1 MAAAEEVRKGYRD
14 SGARTA
20 RDILKMDKLVVLD
33 FGSQYSHLICRRIR
47 EANVYCELL
56 PYNTPAKVIKEIDPK
71 GIIFSGGPASVYAK
85 NAPKPDKEIFKMG
98 KPILGICYGH
108 QVLVDSFGGRVK
120 HSNSREY
127 GRAELAIDGIDE
139 KEEREEDNS
148 SDLFKGLGSG
158 IIKCWMSHADAAEK
172 LPEGFKVLAHTEN
185 SFSAAIGN
193 PEKKFYG
200 IQFHPEVVHTEKG
213 GQILKNFAQTISRAK
228 PEWNIESFI
237 ETTVNDIRK
246 KVGKEKVLAAVSG
259 GIDSTTV
266 AALMHKAIG
275 DQLSCVFINHG
286 LLRQDEEKEVIRLF
300 KDHLRINVIYVN
312 AEKQFL
318 SKLKDVS
325 DPEKK
330 RKIIGEEFANVF
342 AAVVKKKK
350 KKKMMMM
357 KRKKKKKDTEQ
368 FQWLAQGTLYP
379 DVIESGV
386 SKGPAAVIKTHHN
399 VGGLPKWLDL
409 KVIEPL
415 RYLYKDEVRKA
426 AKLLGVPD
434 ELLKRHPFPGPGLAV
449 RIIGEVTPEKI
460 RICKHASKIIE
471 DELKETTADTSV
483 SASNGGGGQWYD
495 KVWQAYAAVGD
506 DRAVGVLGDERIY
519 GHIVTIRVVE
529 SMDAMTADWSR
540 LPYELI
546 EKISNRITNEVEGVT
561 WVTYAVSSKPP
572 ATIEPQ

>member
-1 MAAAEEVRKGYRD
+1 
-14 SGARTA
+14 
-20 RDILKMDKLVVLD
+20 MDKIVVLD

-71 GIIFSGGPASVYAK
+71 GIIFSGGPASVYAE
-85 NAPKPDKEIFKMG
+85 NAPKPDKEIFNMG
-98 KPILGICYGH
+98 KPLLGICYGH
-108 QVLVDSFGGRVK
+108 QVLVDTFGGKVK
-120 HSNSREY
+120 RSNSREY
-127 GRAELAIDGIDE
+127 GRSVLIIEG
-139 KEEREEDNS
+139 KEEDTP
-148 SDLFKGLGSG
+148 DLFKGLGPG
-158 IIKCWMSHADAAEK
+158 IMNCWMSHADAAEE
-172 LPEGFKVLAHTEN
+172 LPEGFKVLARTES

-193 PEKKFYG
+193 IDKKYYG

-213 GQILKNFAQTISRAK
+213 TQILKNFAQTISGAK

-237 ETTVNDIRK
+237 ESTINDIRK
-246 KVGKEKVLAAVSG
+246 QVGKEKVLAAVSG

-286 LLRQDEEKEVIRLF
+286 LLRQDEEKDVVKLF
-300 KDHLRINVIYVN
+300 KDHLGINVIYVN

-318 SKLKDVS
+318 GKLKGIS
-325 DPEKK
+325 DPEEK
-330 RKIIGEEFANVF
+330 RKVIGEEFANVF

-350 KKKMMMM
+350 NNDEG
-357 KRKKKKKDTEQ
+357 KDTDS

-399 VGGLPKWLDL
+399 VGGLPKWLNL

-426 AKLLGVPD
+426 AKLLGVPN
-434 ELLKRHPFPGPGLAV
+434 ELLRRHPFPGPGLAV

-460 RICKHASKIIE
+460 RICKHASKIVE
-471 DELKETTADTSV
+471 DELKSTAAFAPTFASIAPATADTDNNV
-483 SASNGGGGQWYD
+483 GWYD

-506 DRAVGVLGDERIY
+506 DRAVGVLGDERVY
-519 GHIVTIRVVE
+519 GHIVIIRIVE
-529 SMDAMTADWSR
+529 SSDAMTADWSR

>member
-1 MAAAEEVRKGYRD
+1 
-14 SGARTA
+14 
-20 RDILKMDKLVVLD
+20 MDKLVVLD

-47 EANVYCELL
+47 DANVYCELL

-71 GIIFSGGPASVYAK
+71 GIIFSGGPASVYAQ

-98 KPILGICYGH
+98 KPLLGICYGH
-108 QVLVDSFGGRVK
+108 QVLVDSFGGKVK
-120 HSNSREY
+120 RTNSREY
-127 GRAELAIDGIDE
+127 GRAVLVIEGE
-139 KEEREEDNS
+139 GEGTP
-148 SDLFKGLGSG
+148 DLFKGLGPG
-158 IIKCWMSHADAAEK
+158 IMNCWMSHADAAEK
-172 LPEGFKVLAHTEN
+172 LPEGFKVLARTEN

-193 PEKKFYG
+193 SDKKFYG

-213 GQILKNFAQTISRAK
+213 TQILKNFAQTICGAK
-228 PEWNIESFI
+228 PEWDIESFI
-237 ETTVNDIRK
+237 ESTINDIRK
-246 KVGKEKVLAAVSG
+246 QVGKEKVLAAVSG

-286 LLRQDEEKEVIRLF
+286 LLRQDEEKDVVRLF
-300 KDHLRINVIYVN
+300 KDHLGINVIYVD
-312 AEKQFL
+312 AERQFL
-318 SKLKDVS
+318 DKLKGVS
-325 DPEKK
+325 DPEEK

-350 KKKMMMM
+350 DEEKNANS
-357 KRKKKKKDTEQ
+357 
-368 FQWLAQGTLYP
+368 FQWLAQGTVYP

-399 VGGLPKWLDL
+399 VGGLPKWLNL

-471 DELKETTADTSV
+471 DELKAAAVYVST
-483 SASNGGGGQWYD
+483 SASVASAAAVANDNAGWYD

-506 DRAVGVLGDERIY
+506 DRAVGVLGDERVY
-519 GHIVTIRVVE
+519 GHIVIIRIVE
-529 SMDAMTADWSR
+529 SIDAMTADWSR

>member
-1 MAAAEEVRKGYRD
+1 
-14 SGARTA
+14 
-20 RDILKMDKLVVLD
+20 MDKLVVLD

-56 PYNTPAKVIKEIDPK
+56 PYNTSAEVIKEIDPK
-71 GIIFSGGPASVYAK
+71 GIIFSGGPASVYAQ

-98 KPILGICYGH
+98 KPLLGICYGH
-108 QVLVDSFGGRVK
+108 QVLVDTFGGKVK
-120 HSNSREY
+120 RSNSREY
-127 GRAELAIDGIDE
+127 GRSVLIIEGE
-139 KEEREEDNS
+139 GEEGT

-158 IIKCWMSHADAAEK
+158 IMNCWMSHADAAEK
-172 LPEGFKVLAHTEN
+172 LPEGFKVLARTEN

-193 PEKKFYG
+193 PDKKFYG

-213 GQILKNFAQTISRAK
+213 TQILKNFAQTISGAK
-228 PEWNIESFI
+228 PEWDIESFI
-237 ETTVNDIRK
+237 ESTIKDIRK
-246 KVGKEKVLAAVSG
+246 QVGKEKVLAAVSG

-275 DQLSCVFINHG
+275 NQLSCVFINHG
-286 LLRQDEEKEVIRLF
+286 LLRQDEEKDVVRLF
-300 KDHLRINVIYVN
+300 KDHLGINVIYVD

-318 SKLKDVS
+318 EKLKGVS
-325 DPEKK
+325 DPEEK

-350 KKKMMMM
+350 NNDEGGAAGA
-357 KRKKKKKDTEQ
+357 DTDS

-399 VGGLPKWLDL
+399 VGGLPKWLNL

-426 AKLLGVPD
+426 AKLLEVPN

-460 RICKHASKIIE
+460 RICKHASKIVE
-471 DELKETTADTSV
+471 DELKSTAAFAPT
-483 SASNGGGGQWYD
+483 SASVASSAVATVDNANDNPGWYD
-495 KVWQAYAAVGD
+495 RVWQAYAAVGE
-506 DRAVGVLGDERIY
+506 DRAVGGLGDERVY
-519 GHIVTIRVVE
+519 GHIVIIRVVE

>member
-1 MAAAEEVRKGYRD
+1 
-14 SGARTA
+14 
-20 RDILKMDKLVVLD
+20 MDKLVVLD

-56 PYNTPAKVIKEIDPK
+56 PYNTPAEVIKEIDPK
-71 GIIFSGGPASVYAK
+71 GIIFSGGPASVYAQ

-98 KPILGICYGH
+98 KPLLGICYGH
-108 QVLVDSFGGRVK
+108 QVIVDTFGGKVK
-120 HSNSREY
+120 RSNSREY
-127 GRAELAIDGIDE
+127 GRSVLIIEGE
-139 KEEREEDNS
+139 GEEGTSE
-148 SDLFKGLGSG
+148 LFKGLGSG
-158 IIKCWMSHADAAEK
+158 IMNCWMSHADAAEK
-172 LPEGFKVLAHTEN
+172 LPEGFKVLARTEN

-193 PEKKFYG
+193 PDKKFYG

-213 GQILKNFAQTISRAK
+213 TQILKNFAQTISGAK
-228 PEWNIESFI
+228 PEWDIKSFI
-237 ETTVNDIRK
+237 ESTISDIRK
-246 KVGKEKVLAAVSG
+246 QVGKEKVLAAVSG

-286 LLRQDEEKEVIRLF
+286 LLRQDEEKDVVRLF
-300 KDHLRINVIYVN
+300 KDHLGINVIYVN

-318 SKLKDVS
+318 EKLKGVS
-325 DPEKK
+325 DPEEK

-350 KKKMMMM
+350 NNDEG
-357 KRKKKKKDTEQ
+357 DTAGVDTDS

-399 VGGLPKWLDL
+399 VGGLPKWLNL

-426 AKLLGVPD
+426 AKLLEVPD

-460 RICKHASKIIE
+460 RICKHASKIVE
-471 DELKETTADTSV
+471 DELKSTAAFAPT
-483 SASNGGGGQWYD
+483 SASVASSAVATVANANDNPGWYD
-495 KVWQAYAAVGD
+495 RVWQAYAAVGE
-506 DRAVGVLGDERIY
+506 DRAVGVLGDERVY
-519 GHIVTIRVVE
+519 GHIVIIRVVE